1 MPVRW
6 GIMGTATIA
15 DSVQQAMADA
25 PSAEP
30 VAIASR
36 TVEKA
41 RAWADE
47 RGMPKAYGS
56 YAELLTDDEIDA
68 VYIPLPT
75 TMHIEWVVK
84 AAEAGKHILV
94 EKPVGTNEAEVATMT
109 AACAKAGVHFMD
121 NVMFMHNERLAAIAE
136 AIPAIG
142 DVRRVTACAGFMAA
156 QEFLEGD
163 TRDIRTQASA
173 DPLGCLGDVGW
184 YNIRTIM
191 FAKGWALPT
200 YVTAHALDVN
210 EEGVVLTMA
219 GILGYEDSIATFDC
233 GFDAPRAQLAEIVGT
248 KATISWCVHEHPPCA
263 FALPRSVHPSIHPS
277 IHPSGACVALCFAL
291 CGMATVSECL
301 TEQRSIAQPAVVSLR

>member
-1 MPVRW
+1 MPVVRW

-15 DSVQQAMADA
+15 DSVQQAMRDA

-36 TVEKA
+36 SLEKA
-41 RAWADE
+41 KTWGDE
-47 RGMPKAYGS
+47 RGIPKAYGS
-56 YAELLTDDEIDA
+56 YGELLADDEIDA

-75 TMHIEWVVK
+75 TMHLEWVVK
-84 AAEAGKHILV
+84 AAEAGKHVLV
-94 EKPVGTNEAEVATMT
+94 EKPVGVSEAEVDKMT

-121 NVMFMHNERLAAIAE
+121 NVMFMHNKRLAAIADVLPE
-136 AIPAIG
+136 IG
-142 DVRRVTACAGFMAA
+142 DVRRVTACAGFLAA
-156 QEFLEGD
+156 EAFLKGD

-173 DPLGCLGDVGW
+173 DPLGALGDVGW

-191 FAKGWALPT
+191 FAKNWALPT

-219 GILGYEDSIATFDC
+219 GILGYEDSIATFDV

-248 KATISWCVHEHPPCA
+248 KATISW
-263 FALPRSVHPSIHPS
+263 SVPHL
-277 IHPSGACVALCFAL
+277 AALC
-291 CGMATVSECL
+291 
-301 TEQRSIAQPAVVSLR
+301 